1 MMYAFE
7 RRNISRINY
16 GDRRNRLI
24 ICHILQSSLLLL
36 SAVLSP
42 SSTANAFAPPS
53 KAQRQ
58 QANDSRIQVM
68 SSVDDSPLVVSN
80 QNHVN
85 GNIKRRIIS
94 SETIMSKIKSPSNSY
109 SQYYKEGILV
119 GIERTSSNSR
129 RISGEII
136 MDVPISAIWD
146 IVTDY
151 DNLSVHVPNLVESS
165 VINIGGVIGG
175 ERPRVFQ
182 RGAQRIFGFEFGA
195 DVTLDMI
202 ENIHNQNCY
211 SVDFECV
218 ASQFFSQF
226 DGSWILEEYSDSR
239 TMVRYIVDVRPKG
252 PVPVAALEW
261 RIKEDVPVNI
271 LAVSRSAR
279 AVSSELSR
287 VEEES
292 YIPAERE
299 PIVQIPDSQHEQQQ
313 QLRRVRES
321 APQQTTPY
329 PPQRQVADRDATFNL
344 LKRTAKIFLPLPII
358 SAAKQAMKVVY
369 NPNSLAMAPTTDTR
383 GKMVAP
389 SIVLNSGS
397 RRNAITTATIVATS
411 ATAHPNKPQGQSKN
425 NGRENFDVD
434 WYLDETMAMYLNE

>member
-1 MMYAFE
+1 
-7 RRNISRINY
+7 
-16 GDRRNRLI
+16 
-24 ICHILQSSLLLL
+24 
-36 SAVLSP
+36 
-42 SSTANAFAPPS
+42 
-53 KAQRQ
+53 
-58 QANDSRIQVM
+58 M
-68 SSVDDSPLVVSN
+68 SSVGDSPLVVSN
-80 QNHVN
+80 QKRVN
-85 GNIKRRIIS
+85 GNIKRRKIS
-94 SETIMSKIKSPSNSY
+94 SETTMSKIKSPSNSY

-195 DVTLDMI
+195 DVTLDMT

-271 LAVSRSAR
+271 LALSRSAR

-292 YIPAERE
+292 YIPAEQE

-397 RRNAITTATIVATS
+397 RCNAITTATTVATS